1 MKTLVLSAILAASSL
16 ATPRVSLATP
26 LDDLMPRPVRVERG
40 SGVLDV
46 GSKRRDSA
54 STLEDVRIVRR
65 AVEGAPS
72 DVADEA
78 YELEIG
84 EKGITIVAPG
94 PRGERYAR
102 VTLEQLRRLS
112 DGKLPQCRI
121 VDWPA
126 LKWRGYMNDCGR
138 NYLELRAVKAILD
151 VMAQYKMNLFHWH
164 LSDYH
169 GWRLESK
176 KYPQFQRREAFMR
189 QVGRFY
195 TQDEFREIVRYAAER
210 GITVMPEL
218 DVPGHTL
225 AFRRGLGI
233 ESMSAPGTE
242 RVVADLFEEL
252 CSLAPADVMP
262 FVHLGTDEVRVAPER
277 CDAAWL
283 TMWAKTINACGR
295 KVVVWAPGEKI
306 DPSCDVIDMA
316 WSDDHV
322 TNAVNPVIDAAR
334 LYNGTWGTFDV
345 LPHLAYT
352 RACRSRADAKARQ
365 IGAITCTWH
374 DDNVGDD
381 TEKLFRECMVFPS
394 IVGFAD
400 SFWSG
405 RTKDEPSLQARLPAP
420 SDPRFAAAAELERRM
435 VAQRDKTLTDLAYP
449 FPFLKQT
456 DFRWRLTDGETGKVI
471 ATDVASGT
479 LWIRHGK
486 RLESAFVTNVTGHV
500 VAETWIW
507 SPRDVA
513 CGAWIDFI
521 GASGAYGRL
530 RQAKMPERG
539 TWDNAGST
547 VSLNGEL
554 LPPPVWK
561 QPGLTSTTPEINDQD
576 VPWST
581 DLLEVPMADEMPTLR
596 APYPIRLRK
605 GWNHVRLD
613 VRKTDANGDHFWLAT
628 FAPLLG
634 TSEHPREVSG
644 LKYRSAPP
652 K

>member
-1 MKTLVLSAILAASSL
+1 MKTLVLSAILAASFL

-176 KYPQFQRREAFMR
+176 KYPQLQRREAFMR

-252 CSLAPADVMP
+252 CSLAPADVM
-262 FVHLGTDEVRVAPER
+262 
-277 CDAAWL
+277 WL
-283 TMWAKTINACGR
+283 Q
-295 KVVVWAPGEKI
+295 
-306 DPSCDVIDMA
+306 S
-316 WSDDHV
+316 S
-322 TNAVNPVIDAAR
+322 
-334 LYNGTWGTFDV
+334 
-345 LPHLAYT
+345 
-352 RACRSRADAKARQ
+352 RSRV
-365 IGAITCTWH
+365 H
-374 DDNVGDD
+374 
-381 TEKLFRECMVFPS
+381 
-394 IVGFAD
+394 
-400 SFWSG
+400 
-405 RTKDEPSLQARLPAP
+405 
-420 SDPRFAAAAELERRM
+420 
-435 VAQRDKTLTDLAYP
+435 
-449 FPFLKQT
+449 
-456 DFRWRLTDGETGKVI
+456 
-471 ATDVASGT
+471 
-479 LWIRHGK
+479 
-486 RLESAFVTNVTGHV
+486 
-500 VAETWIW
+500 
-507 SPRDVA
+507 
-513 CGAWIDFI
+513 
-521 GASGAYGRL
+521 
-530 RQAKMPERG
+530 
-539 TWDNAGST
+539 
-547 VSLNGEL
+547 
-554 LPPPVWK
+554 
-561 QPGLTSTTPEINDQD
+561 
-576 VPWST
+576 
-581 DLLEVPMADEMPTLR
+581 
-596 APYPIRLRK
+596 
-605 GWNHVRLD
+605 
-613 VRKTDANGDHFWLAT
+613 
-628 FAPLLG
+628 
-634 TSEHPREVSG
+634 
-644 LKYRSAPP
+644 
-652 K
+652 